1 MHRILAMTAIAALLG
16 TPIVAQVEEWPLVG
30 PDPSATTIGGAG
42 TIHRA
47 RISELMDSMVYLPQD
62 VPAAQ
67 VAQGVVTGAR
77 DDWVVIGPV
86 QELVM
91 APDGLIVELVVDA
104 AGLADAGQEADAEGA
119 ARYIG
124 IPFAEIALVSL
135 VGDDDAEFLVLY
147 TGNLERLEATPEWT
161 WEGADVN
168 AGTLGVQELE
178 GPVIGAPE
186 NGTAQVEVG
195 PDGIPR
201 GGDLTAAS
209 PDVSFTDDQ
218 ITGRL
223 DPAQLAL
230 TRPDALIGVDVI
242 GPAGDIVGQVGELAV
257 DAEGAVGAVVVDVG
271 GFLGLGAHS
280 VALPLG
286 QVEVVEWG
294 ARQSIVVRVPF
305 TEDELADMPAHP
317 G

>member
-1 MHRILAMTAIAALLG
+1 MHRILATTAIAALLG
-16 TPIVAQVEEWPLVG
+16 TPIAAQIEERPLAG
-30 PDPSATTIGGAG
+30 PDPTATTIGGAG

-47 RISELMDSMVYLPQD
+47 RVSELMEAVVWLPQD
-62 VPAAQ
+62 GPAAQ
-67 VAQGVVTGAR
+67 IAQGVVTGPR
-77 DDWVVIGPV
+77 DDWAEIGPV

-104 AGLADAGQEADAEGA
+104 AGLADAGQEDGDVS
-119 ARYIG
+119 ARTIG
-124 IPFAEIALVSL
+124 IPFNEIALVSL
-135 VGDDDAEFLVLY
+135 VNDEDAEFLVIY

-168 AGTLGVQELE
+168 AGTLGLQELE

-186 NGTAQVEVG
+186 NGAAQVEVG

-223 DPAQLAL
+223 DPAQLAM

-242 GPAGDIVGQVGELAV
+242 GPAGDIIGQVGDLAV
-257 DAEGAVGAVVVDVG
+257 DAEGTVGAIVVDVG